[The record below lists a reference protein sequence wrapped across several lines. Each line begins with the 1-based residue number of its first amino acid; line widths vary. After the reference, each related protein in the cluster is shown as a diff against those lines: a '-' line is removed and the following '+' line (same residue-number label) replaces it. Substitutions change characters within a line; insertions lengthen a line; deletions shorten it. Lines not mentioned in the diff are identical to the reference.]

1 MSAILKTPE
10 LRSGGL
16 WQTCLLSYA
25 TALFLSFCLLVV
37 ADSIAL
43 QFDIVMSDPPS
54 RSATLAE
61 FFGTIFFA
69 PVLETL
75 LVGLTIKALSR
86 FFHRPFVIASISALI
101 FGGAHGLV
109 AVSWFFGT
117 VCSFFAYSYA
127 YVYWSSRSLRK
138 AYVAACAP
146 HMLINLTAMTLVCLG
161 N

>member
-1 MSAILKTPE
+1 MPSISITPE
-10 LRSGGL
+10 FRTCGL

-25 TALFLSFCLLVV
+25 TALVLSFCLSVA

-43 QFDIVMSDPPS
+43 QLGIVMLDPPS
-54 RSATLAE
+54 RSATFSE
-61 FFGTIFFA
+61 FFGAIFFA
-69 PVLETL
+69 PLFETL
-75 LVGLTIKALSR
+75 LVGLTIQVLSKY
-86 FFHRPFVIASISALI
+86 FHRPFLIAGISAMI

-127 YVYWSSRSLRK
+127 YVYWSSQSLRK
-138 AYVAACAP
+138 AYVAACVP

-161 N
+161 